1 MVDASQ
7 IQVRRTTAGS
17 RWILLVA
24 SVLVFLVGIQ
34 LFVMTEMT
42 DTFFAWTIQ
51 SPLTAAFLGAAYWA
65 SFTMEFFASRQENW
79 AFARI
84 AVPAVLIFT
93 AITLVVTV
101 MHFDLF
107 HFGAPSMV
115 ASFLAWSW
123 LFVYAVVPPVMIV
136 LLFRQVRSCGVDP
149 RRGQRL
155 PGWFRGLLWCHAGLL
170 LPVGV
175 ALLVAP
181 EFASQIWP
189 WSLTPLT
196 GRAIGAWLVGLGIAA
211 VHALRENDWK
221 RIQPATMS
229 YVVFAGLELVAVA
242 RYPGEVAWDAPA
254 AWIYLLFLLSA
265 LVVGVHG
272 WWQATRSATPRT
284 AAWTVQA

>member
-1 MVDASQ
+1 MVGASQ
-7 IQVRRTTAGS
+7 VDVRRTTAGS

-84 AVPAVLIFT
+84 AVPAVLVFT
-93 AITLVVTV
+93 AVTLVVTV
-101 MHFDLF
+101 VHFDLF
-107 HFGAPSMV
+107 HFDAPSMMT
-115 ASFLAWSW
+115 SFLAWSW
-123 LFVYAVVPPVMIV
+123 LFVYAVVPPIMIV
-136 LLFRQVRSCGVDP
+136 LLFRQVRTSGVDP
-149 RRGQRL
+149 QRLRRL
-155 PGWFRGLLWCHAGLL
+155 PGWFRGLLWCHAVLL
-170 LPVGV
+170 LPIGV

-181 EFASQIWP
+181 EFTAQIWP
-189 WSLTPLT
+189 WPLTPLT

-211 VHALRENDWK
+211 VHALGENDWK

-242 RYPGEVAWDAPA
+242 RYPGEVAWDTPA
-254 AWIYLLFLLSA
+254 AWIYLLFLFSA
-265 LVVGVHG
+265 LVVGVCG
-272 WWQATRSATPRT
+272 WWQAARRPATRAPALIVER
-284 AAWTVQA
+284 

>member
-1 MVDASQ
+1 VEDSV
-7 IQVRRTTAGS
+7 QVPIRRTTVGS
-17 RWILLVA
+17 RCILLIA

-65 SFTMEFFASRQENW
+65 SFTMEFVASRQENW

-84 AVPAVLIFT
+84 AVPAVLVFT
-93 AITLVVTV
+93 AVTLVVTV
-101 MHFDLF
+101 VHAELF
-107 HFGAPSMV
+107 HFGAPSLMT
-115 ASFLAWSW
+115 SFLAWSW

-136 LLFRQVRSCGVDP
+136 LLVRQVRAGGVDP
-149 RRGQRL
+149 QRGPRL
-155 PGWFRGLLWCHAGLL
+155 PGWFRALLWCHAGLL
-170 LPVGV
+170 LPIGV
-175 ALLVAP
+175 ALLIAP
-181 EFASQIWP
+181 EFAGQIWP
-189 WSLTPLT
+189 WPLTPLT

-229 YVVFAGLELVAVA
+229 YVVFAGLELAALA

-265 LVVGVHG
+265 SVVGVHG
-272 WWQATRSATPRT
+272 WWQASRSTATSNAART
-284 AAWTVQA
+284 VGV